1 MNSRISIVIIS
12 IAALFLVSCG
22 KKDHFTVQGRIDG
35 LGTATVSLT
44 YFADGGLKRITAVSE
59 NDKFGLRGE
68 ASAPALAI
76 LDAGGSRLA
85 TIVVRN
91 GDKIKITGP
100 ADGSD
105 RLKISGSSSSDKIAR
120 WVFDNREA
128 LASGDTRGINESI
141 ARFIG
146 ENKSNMASTALLS
159 TYFNPRGYER
169 TADSLFSLLSPEVR
183 TPALTHNF
191 NSVLASQLAAS
202 AGKELSS
209 LTLYDRSDSVV
220 TFSTRRKSYSLI
232 AIVGTDRAQ
241 RDSVIP
247 AMKSLSTGSISPRVA
262 ILEISTAPDS
272 AAWKTSVAPD
282 TVSWRQTWEPVALT
296 SHALSRLAIPS
307 VPFFIVTDS
316 TGTQLFRGQSVTE
329 ATSAIAKKI
338 SPK

>member
-1 MNSRISIVIIS
+1 
-12 IAALFLVSCG
+12 
-22 KKDHFTVQGRIDG
+22 
-35 LGTATVSLT
+35 
-44 YFADGGLKRITAVSE
+44 
-59 NDKFGLRGE
+59 
-68 ASAPALAI
+68 
-76 LDAGGSRLA
+76 
-85 TIVVRN
+85 
-91 GDKIKITGP
+91 
-100 ADGSD
+100 
-105 RLKISGSSSSDKIAR
+105 
-120 WVFDNREA
+120 
-128 LASGDTRGINESI
+128 
-141 ARFIG
+141 
-146 ENKSNMASTALLS
+146 MASTALLS

-202 AGKELSS
+202 AGRELSS
-209 LTLYDRSDSVV
+209 LTLYDHSDSVV

-232 AIVGTDRAQ
+232 AIVGTDPTQ

-247 AMKSLSTGSISPRVA
+247 AMKSLSTGNWGARVA

-272 AAWKTSVAPD
+272 TAWKSSVAPD

-296 SHALSRLAIPS
+296 SHALSRLSIPS

-338 SPK
+338 SSK

>member
-1 MNSRISIVIIS
+1 M
-12 IAALFLVSCG
+12 
-22 KKDHFTVQGRIDG
+22 QGRIDG

-59 NDKFGLRGE
+59 NDRFGLRGE

-128 LASGDTRGINESI
+128 LATGDTRGINESI

-202 AGKELSS
+202 AGRELSS

-232 AIVGTDRAQ
+232 AIVGTDRTQ

-247 AMKSLSTGSISPRVA
+247 AMKSLSTGNWGARVA

-272 AAWKTSVAPD
+272 TAWKSSVAPD

-296 SHALSRLAIPS
+296 SHALSRLSIPS

-338 SPK
+338 SSK